1 MKLSV
6 VIPTRNE
13 ARNIERSVGAFSALV
28 KKDDAEVIV
37 VDNASDDETQ
47 SLARN
52 AGAAVYEQGPE
63 RCAQRNRGWH
73 EAKGEWVMFVD
84 ADMEVPVETQAEILS
99 FIEAASV
106 DALYVRETRVGKGFR
121 TKVRNFERSFYDG
134 TCVDGLRVIRR
145 QLLEKVGGY
154 DEKLT
159 ACEDWDLDHRLLAE
173 GARTAITRGDLYH
186 HEEELTFRKLMAK
199 KKYYSGTVDDYRRK
213 WPSKDPVVRK
223 QFSPWYRFVGVF
235 FEKGKWKKVLC
246 HPILFTGVFF
256 ERFCVGVVYLLN
268 RGK

>member
-13 ARNIERSVGAFSALV
+13 ARNIERSVGAFAALV
-28 KKDDAEVIV
+28 KKGDAEVIV

-52 AGAAVYEQGPE
+52 VGAAVYEQGPE
-63 RCAQRNRGWH
+63 RCAQRNRGWR
-73 EAKGEWVMFVD
+73 EVKGDWVMFVD
-84 ADMEVPVETQAEILS
+84 ADMEVPLATQEEILAL
-99 FIEAASV
+99 IEAGSA

-134 TCVDGLRVIRR
+134 TCVDGLRVVRR
-145 QLLEKVGGY
+145 SLLERVGGY
-154 DEKLT
+154 DENLT
-159 ACEDWDLDHRLLAE
+159 ACEDWDLDRRLLAV
-173 GARTAITRGDLYH
+173 GARTMVTSGDLYH
-186 HEEELTFRKLMAK
+186 HEEELTFRRLMAK

-213 WPSKDPVVRK
+213 WPGDPVVKR

-235 FEKGKWKKVLC
+235 VEKGKWRRILR
-246 HPILFTGVFF
+246 HPILFAGVIF
-256 ERFCVGVVYLLN
+256 ERFSVGVVYLLN

>member
-13 ARNIERSVGAFSALV
+13 ERNIVRSVSAFGELV
-28 KKDDAEVIV
+28 KRGEAEVIV
-37 VDNASDDETQ
+37 VDNASADETQ
-47 SLARN
+47 SLARG
-52 AGAAVYEQGPE
+52 AGAAVFEQGAE
-63 RCAQRNRGWH
+63 RCAQRNRGWR
-73 EAKGEWVMFVD
+73 EAKGDWVMFVD
-84 ADMEVPVETQAEILS
+84 ADMEVPLATQEEILAL
-99 FIEAASV
+99 IEAGSA

-134 TCVDGLRVIRR
+134 TCVDGLRVVKRE
-145 QLLEKVGGY
+145 LLAKVGGY

-159 ACEDWDLDHRLLAE
+159 ACEDWDLDRRLLAE
-173 GARTAITRGDLYH
+173 GARTLITRGDLYH

-199 KKYYSGTVDDYRRK
+199 KKYYSGTVDAYRRK
-213 WPSKDPVVRK
+213 WPADAIVRK

-235 FEKGKWKKVLC
+235 VEKGKWKKVLG
-246 HPILFTGVFF
+246 HPLLFLGVLF
-256 ERFCVGVVYLLN
+256 ERFSVGLVYLLN